1 MEKTIL
7 ENDFVYIRIDE
18 DGVFCRDKTDVCN
31 EESMYTKS
39 KRWLKKCIEIIKEH
53 FDKNTEF
60 QTIIN
65 YIDNYNI
72 KYRRYC
78 WMD

>member
-18 DGVFCRDKTDVCN
+18 DGIFCRDKTDVYN

-39 KRWLKKCIEIIKEH
+39 KRGLKNCIEQIKNN
-53 FDKNTEF
+53 FDKDVDFTE
-60 QTIIN
+60 IVN
-65 YIDNYNI
+65 CVEVHKL